1 MKKLL
6 AVCAGALL
14 TAACGPVQSMTVIW
28 EASAQ
33 IEGARAAEAQ
43 KYAPYEFVTAEAFLD
58 KALEEQS
65 YADFEPAIDFGTK
78 AREMAKKALELS
90 ERATTKA
97 PADKPVEPPPTLDAT
112 ARAAFG
118 KRPTPP
124 ALPPT
129 QKPPKKPRRP
139 TGTRSLRERRGRRLA

>member
-1 MKKLL
+1 MIKLL
-6 AVCAGALL
+6 AVCAGAVLA
-14 TAACGPVQSMTVIW
+14 AACGPVQSMTVIW

-78 AREMAKKALELS
+78 AREMAKKARDMS
-90 ERATTKA
+90 ERATTRA
-97 PADKPVEPPPTLDAT
+97 PMIPASPSSDKGGEEPS
-112 ARAAFG
+112 
-118 KRPTPP
+118 PTPVQVVP
-124 ALPPT
+124 VPEETEPGGAPIVVPV
-129 QKPPKKPRRP
+129 P
-139 TGTRSLRERRGRRLA
+139 E